1 VRRLVLFSLL
11 LFVTV
16 TRPACG
22 QNTQGVSKTE
32 IVLGAV
38 LDLTGPMSGYGRQTR
53 QGMQMRV
60 AEINRQGGVN
70 GRALRLVVVDSASDP
85 ERAAALAKDLADR
98 VQVFALLGTLGGATA
113 HAVMPVAMKR
123 NVINFLPIASGRDL
137 YEPPDPLKVAFI
149 MTTTDQ
155 LRIALPF
162 LVAKHHYTHPCTVAE
177 EGEYA
182 DEVAAGTEGAF
193 DSSPHSAL
201 VRVDYPR
208 GSSDFESV
216 IQKVRASSCDLIVIG
231 GAIRDAVGV
240 MTEARRAGV
249 TADFVGTSALYS
261 TLMHEMGGQKVDG
274 MYAINTV
281 SQPYPDDASKLV
293 RDWTLDYQKRY
304 ADAPTVFAVYGW
316 VIVDLFAKAAAR
328 AGPVLSTA
336 SFNNA
341 LESNTFPRDMFGSP
355 EFHISSSDRLG
366 CHKVRMS
373 RLVDGKWVSI
383 STLLDAPAS

>member
-1 VRRLVLFSLL
+1 MRRLVLSSLL
-11 LFVTV
+11 LLVTL
-16 TRPACG
+16 TRPAFCE
-22 QNTQGVSKTE
+22 NTQGVSKSE

-38 LDLTGPMSGYGRQTR
+38 LDLSGPMSGYGRQTR

-70 GRALRLVVVDSASDP
+70 GRALRLMVVDSASDP
-85 ERAAALAKDLADR
+85 KRAAALARDLVDR
-98 VQVFALLGTLGGATA
+98 VQVFALVGTLGGAIA

-155 LRIALPF
+155 LRTALPF

-182 DEVAAGTEGAF
+182 SEVAAGTEGGF

-201 VRVDYPR
+201 VRVDYPP
-208 GSSDFESV
+208 GSTDFEPV
-216 IQKVRASSCDLIVIG
+216 IQRVRASSCDVVVIG

-240 MTEARRAGV
+240 MTEARRVGV

-293 RDWTLDYQKRY
+293 RDWTADYQQRY
-304 ADAPTVFAVYGW
+304 TDAPTVFAVYGW

-328 AGPVLSTA
+328 AGPVLNTA

-341 LESNTFPRDMFGSP
+341 LESNIFPRDMFGSP

-366 CHKVRMS
+366 CRKVRMS
-373 RLVDGKWVSI
+373 RLVDGKWVAI
-383 STLLDAPAS
+383 STLLDAPPS